1 MQFTPLAQLRSH
13 VQAPLAP
20 AQLLAVLA
28 PA

>member
-20 AQLLAVLA
+20 AQPLVLLAA
-28 PA
+28 